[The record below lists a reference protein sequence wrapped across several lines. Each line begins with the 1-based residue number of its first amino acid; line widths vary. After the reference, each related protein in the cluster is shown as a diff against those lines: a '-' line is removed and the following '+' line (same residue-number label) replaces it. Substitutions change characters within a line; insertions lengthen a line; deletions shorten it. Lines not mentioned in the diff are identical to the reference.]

1 MHGQSVMA
9 DISAQSQSFTLVFI
23 CGLVPKTLPD
33 FISQLWRKSG
43 EGLASLLRHG
53 LEMVDSVSTDRV
65 HVT

>member
-1 MHGQSVMA
+1 MHGQNVMA

-23 CGLVPKTLPD
+23 CGLVPKPLPD
-33 FISQLWRKSG
+33 FISQPWRKSG

-53 LEMVDSVSTDRV
+53 LEMEDSVSTDRV